1 MNKMFFLLAGLAL
14 LLGST
19 AAAENISVEVV
30 SDQGYSFPKYPVN
43 ASPGNYRA
51 YVQAEHNARYGL
63 RIRNLTGGRV
73 GLVIAVDGRN
83 IISGKKSYLRNT
95 EKMYVLEPY
104 GVAAY
109 RGWRTGRDEVH
120 RFYFTEP
127 SDSYAQAWG
136 DQSAMGVIA
145 VAVFAEKQRPM
156 PYSDYGT
163 SEYGARRYSNY
174 SNQAAPAPAAP
185 SSRRYK
191 GRSKSQAADSVESA
205 AGTGYGEGEHSSS
218 VRVEFRPEPYV
229 LEQHFYKYEWRET
242 LCRKQII
249 SCSPASPRQPHN
261 RFWPHNDGY
270 APPPPRY

>member
-1 MNKMFFLLAGLAL
+1 MNKIFFLLAGLVL
-14 LLGST
+14 LLEST
-19 AAAENISVEVV
+19 ATAGNISVEVIA
-30 SDQGYSFPKYPVN
+30 DQGDIFPAYPVS
-43 ASPGNYRA
+43 ASPGSYRA

-63 RIRNLTGGRV
+63 RVRNHTDSRI

-95 EKMYVLEPY
+95 ERMYVLEPY
-104 GVAAY
+104 GVASY
-109 RGWRTGRDEVH
+109 RGWRTDQDEVH
-120 RFYFTEP
+120 RFYFTES
-127 SDSYAQAWG
+127 SDSYAEAWG

-156 PYSDYGT
+156 PHYRH
-163 SEYGARRYSNY
+163 EYGDRRYST
-174 SNQAAPAPAAP
+174 QAAPAPAAP

-191 GRSKSQAADSVESA
+191 SKSADSAESA

-218 VRVEFRPEPYV
+218 VRVEFRPEPYP

-249 SCSPASPRQPHN
+249 SCSPTYPRQPPRN
-261 RFWPHNDGY
+261 RFWHDDGY
-270 APPPPRY
+270 ASPPPR

>member
-1 MNKMFFLLAGLAL
+1 VKKVFFLLVGLVL

-19 AAAENISVEVV
+19 AVAGDISVEVV
-30 SDQGYSFPKYPVN
+30 ADQGYIFPAYPVS

-63 RIRNLTGGRV
+63 RIRNHTNRRV
-73 GLVIAVDGRN
+73 GLVVAVDGRN

-95 EKMYVLEPY
+95 ERMYVLEPY
-104 GVAAY
+104 GVAVY

-120 RFYFTEP
+120 RFYFTES
-127 SDSYAQAWG
+127 SDSYAEAWG

-156 PYSDYGT
+156 PRRH
-163 SEYGARRYSNY
+163 EYGARRYSN
-174 SNQAAPAPAAP
+174 QAAPAAP
-185 SSRRYK
+185 SSQRYK
-191 GRSKSQAADSVESA
+191 SKSAESADSA

-218 VRVEFRPEPYV
+218 VRVEFRPEPYA

-249 SCSPASPRQPHN
+249 SCSPSYPQQPPRN
-261 RFWPHNDGY
+261 RFWSDDGY

>member
-1 MNKMFFLLAGLAL
+1 MNKVFFLLAGLVL
-14 LLGST
+14 LLVST
-19 AAAENISVEVV
+19 AAAGNVSVEVV
-30 SDQGYSFPKYPVN
+30 ADQGYIFPAYPVS

-63 RIRNLTGGRV
+63 RIRNHTDRRV
-73 GLVIAVDGRN
+73 GLVVAVDGRN

-95 EKMYVLEPY
+95 ERMYVLEPY
-104 GVAAY
+104 GVTVY

-120 RFYFTEP
+120 RFYFTES
-127 SDSYAQAWG
+127 SDSYAEAWG

-156 PYSDYGT
+156 PRLKY
-163 SEYGARRYSNY
+163 EARRY
-174 SNQAAPAPAAP
+174 SNQAAPAAP
-185 SSRRYK
+185 SSRKYK
-191 GRSKSQAADSVESA
+191 SKSAESA

-218 VRVEFRPEPYV
+218 VRVEFRPEPYA
-229 LEQHFYKYEWRET
+229 LEKHFYKYEWRET

-249 SCSPASPRQPHN
+249 SCSRPPRN
-261 RFWPHNDGY
+261 RFWSDDGY